1 VSALDSTALARTLH
15 ERFFDVAAARGGQ
28 VAIRTPRASIRYRE
42 LAEFALRISAAVT
55 ERRPLNVSAGVA
67 PAAIL
72 LPQGI
77 SAIAA
82 QLGVLRAGGFFVALD
97 PRQPEARLAAT
108 IAHCGATTLLTDA
121 KFFTLAE
128 TIAPPGAVVFDVE
141 AIGDRRIE
149 GNFRASSG
157 PDALAYVYYTSG
169 STGAPKGVADTHRN
183 VLHNVLRYT
192 TSLALDADDRLTL
205 LQSPAFSGAVS
216 STYGALL
223 NGATLC
229 PFDLVDDGGDRLA
242 DWLVECGATVY
253 HSVPSIFRAL
263 VAGRR
268 DYPALRI
275 VRLEGDRAI
284 AEDARLFQQHFARRC
299 TLVNG
304 LGTTET
310 GIARQYFIA
319 HDTPIDDGLL
329 PIGYPVAD
337 VDAAIVDA
345 QGHSAAAGAIGEIVV
360 KSRYLALGYWR
371 DPALTAARFAVEND
385 ERTYRTGDLGRMRAD
400 GCLEYLGRADR
411 ALRIHG
417 QQVDPVAIEQALV
430 ALDLVGD
437 AVVVARERVD
447 GNPSLVAFVVI
458 DTAAMIQRPTREQLR
473 DALPAGL
480 RDGALPIAFVLREA
494 LPLTAFGKVD
504 RAALAALAKC
514 VDLAPEGGDA
524 TTSEDALE
532 ASIARIWCESLGRA
546 SVASDVSFLD
556 YGGDSLNAMSILSR
570 VREHLAA
577 DLDVREF
584 FATPTVADQ
593 ARLVAA
599 VRASARARAPTTW
612 NASASTTSA
621 HTITG
626 PDGISSAVDS
636 VRPIA

>member
-1 VSALDSTALARTLH
+1 
-15 ERFFDVAAARGGQ
+15 
-28 VAIRTPRASIRYRE
+28 
-42 LAEFALRISAAVT
+42 
-55 ERRPLNVSAGVA
+55 
-67 PAAIL
+67 
-72 LPQGI
+72 
-77 SAIAA
+77 
-82 QLGVLRAGGFFVALD
+82 
-97 PRQPEARLAAT
+97 
-108 IAHCGATTLLTDA
+108 
-121 KFFTLAE
+121 
-128 TIAPPGAVVFDVE
+128 
-141 AIGDRRIE
+141 
-149 GNFRASSG
+149 
-157 PDALAYVYYTSG
+157 
-169 STGAPKGVADTHRN
+169 
-183 VLHNVLRYT
+183 
-192 TSLALDADDRLTL
+192 
-205 LQSPAFSGAVS
+205 
-216 STYGALL
+216 
-223 NGATLC
+223 
-229 PFDLVDDGGDRLA
+229 
-242 DWLVECGATVY
+242 
-253 HSVPSIFRAL
+253 
-263 VAGRR
+263 
-268 DYPALRI
+268 
-275 VRLEGDRAI
+275 
-284 AEDARLFQQHFARRC
+284 
-299 TLVNG
+299 
-304 LGTTET
+304 
-310 GIARQYFIA
+310 
-319 HDTPIDDGLL
+319 
-329 PIGYPVAD
+329 

-385 ERTYRTGDLGRMRAD
+385 ARTYRTGDLGRNAR
-400 GCLEYLGRADR
+400 GRLPRIPRPRDR

-437 AVVVARERVD
+437 AVVVGRERGD
-447 GNPSLVAFVVI
+447 GDLSLVAFVVI
-458 DTAAMIQRPTREQLR
+458 DAAMTGRPTRAQLR
-473 DALPAGL
+473 AALPAGL

-504 RAALAALAKC
+504 RAALAALANS

-626 PDGISSAVDS
+626 RTAYRAPSTA
-636 VRPIA
+636 